1 MYKLRFSLFSK
12 IMLWFFLNL
21 LLLAAIFLILFNF
34 RFAPQSPFFRGTAYR
49 IETVTR
55 LITDETSEKTRAER
69 DEVLRKYGET
79 NNVEF
84 FLFDN
89 RGVQLGGR
97 EISLPSAVLSE
108 ITRSETMMPP
118 PPPPNERMNQPN
130 PNQPPR
136 RDAPPP
142 PTFYLKTESP
152 PLYWYGMWTM
162 TFENGNREPT
172 RTRLLAASDSFLGH
186 GLFFDPIP
194 LIITIAIVIG
204 VSMLFWFPFVR
215 SLTKNLGAMTAA
227 AEQIAEEKFDV
238 RVGEKRTDEIGRLG
252 TAINH
257 LASRL
262 SGFVGGQKR
271 FLGDIS
277 HELNSPL
284 ARMQFALSILE
295 DRVDER
301 NRDYV
306 ADVKEEVELMSKLV
320 AELLQFSKAGMKT
333 ADIKLERLRLLPLVE
348 TVAARETS
356 KESAVVKIEIP
367 DNLEV
372 LAQSELLARAVSNV
386 VRNAIRYAGNAGEI
400 TISATNGNNQ
410 VRIEIAD
417 NGAGVPEESLEKLF
431 DPFYRVETDRAR
443 QSGGT
448 GLGLAIV
455 KTCVEAC
462 EGKVTAE
469 NRLPKGLMVIMTL
482 KN

>member
-1 MYKLRFSLFSK
+1 MYKLRFSLFTK
-12 IMLWFFLNL
+12 IMLWFFLNI
-21 LLLAAIFLILFNF
+21 LLLAAIFFILFNF

-55 LITDETSEKTRAER
+55 QITDETSEKTRAER
-69 DEVLRKYGET
+69 DEVLRKYGEL

-89 RGVQLGGR
+89 RGAQLGGR
-97 EISLPSAVLSE
+97 EIGLPKIVFND
-108 ITRSETMMPP
+108 ITRPETPP
-118 PPPPNERMNQPN
+118 QPPNERMNPSN
-130 PNQPPR
+130 PNEPPR
-136 RDAPPP
+136 RGAPPT
-142 PTFYLKTESP
+142 TFYLKTDDPS
-152 PLYWYGMWTM
+152 LYWYGMWTM
-162 TFENGNREPT
+162 TFESGSREPT

-194 LIITIAIVIG
+194 LLITIAIVIG
-204 VSMLFWFPFVR
+204 VSTLFWFPFVR
-215 SLTKNLGAMTAA
+215 SLTRNLTQMTNA

-238 RVGEKRTDEIGRLG
+238 CVNEKSTDEIGRLG

-257 LASRL
+257 LAARL
-262 SGFVGGQKR
+262 AGFVGGQKR

-295 DRVDER
+295 DRVDEK
-301 NRDYV
+301 NLDYV
-306 ADVKEEVELMSKLV
+306 SDVKEEVELMSKLV

-333 ADIKLERLRLLPLVE
+333 ADVKLERLKLLPLVE

-356 KESAVVKIEIP
+356 KENALVKIEIP

-386 VRNAIRYAGNAGEI
+386 VRNAVRYAGRAGEI
-400 TISATNGNNQ
+400 TISASNGANQ
-410 VRIEIAD
+410 VKLVIAD
-417 NGAGVPEESLEKLF
+417 QGTGVPSESLGKLF
-431 DPFYRVETDRAR
+431 DPFYRVEADRAR

-469 NRLPKGLMVIMTL
+469 NRVPKGLAVIITL
-482 KN
+482 KNHEM